1 MPDRK
6 KRQTFVPMNDDI
18 GSEERKVWARTL
30 YTQNGKTIAETAR
43 EVNASE
49 SQIREWIAAGEWDTV
64 RRSLLLSKQMQLDR
78 LYAMLESLDEKMKQD
93 PGNLKD
99 MELVLK
105 YTAAI
110 RNLDTE
116 SSVYATIEAA
126 ELFIGWLYRRDMAL
140 AQTFTNH
147 FQVFIKERMAA

>member
-1 MPDRK
+1 
-6 KRQTFVPMNDDI
+6 MNDDI

-49 SQIREWIAAGEWDTV
+49 SQMREWIVAGEWDTV

-93 PGNLKD
+93 PGNVKD
-99 MELVLK
+99 MALVLK
-105 YTAAI
+105 YTTAI

-116 SSVYATIEAA
+116 NSVYATIEAA
-126 ELFIGWLYRRDMAL
+126 ELFIGWLYRRDKAL

-147 FQVFIKERMAA
+147 FQVYIKERMAA